1 MVFIPNNDS
10 GIRELALFA
19 GAGGGILGAK
29 LLGHRIVCAVE
40 IEPYCREVLLR
51 RQEEGI
57 LEAFPIW
64 DDVRTFDGKP
74 WRGIV
79 DCISAGFP
87 CQPFSIAGKRRGAD
101 DERNMW
107 PETIRIIGE
116 VRPRY
121 ALLENVPGLLVSGY
135 MGRIFGDIS
144 ELGYDCRWGVI
155 GADDVGAPHRRK
167 RLWIRLFD
175 SDCTTNSRGRGQ
187 SRKADSISGID
198 RTALCTGE
206 SGRTNNVDNPDQ
218 WGHGWSEHEIQTGR
232 NSAIDASQ
240 MAVPEVPRLQGHESA
255 GDTCTGGL
263 PAKCRCTW
271 WDIDPADL
279 PDSESIG
286 RGVRASENDGQTAG
300 ESATPCDSNSLP
312 DTEKAMCE
320 QSGRAWTG
328 GEGFTDSD
336 RGTAKSF
343 VGRVAHGVAYRVDRL
358 KAIGNGQVSRVV
370 REAWNRLGGA

>member
-1 MVFIPNNDS
+1 MPDPVRIGDCTQSKEINY
-10 GIRELALFA
+10 ELALFA
-19 GAGGGILGAK
+19 GIGGGILGSK

-40 IEPYCREVLLR
+40 NEPYCREVLLR

-74 WRGIV
+74 WRGVV

-87 CQPFSIAGKRRGAD
+87 CQPFSVAGKRRGAD

-107 PETIRIIGE
+107 PDTIRIIGE

-144 ELGYDCRWGVI
+144 ELGYDCRWGII

-167 RLWIRLFD
+167 RLWIRLVD
-175 SDCTTNSRGRGQ
+175 SNGATNSRGRGQ
-187 SRKADSISGID
+187 SRKEDGIPEIN

-206 SGRTNNVDNPDQ
+206 SGRTNNVANT
-218 WGHGWSEHEIQTGR
+218 ERTG
-232 NSAIDASQ
+232 
-240 MAVPEVPRLQGHESA
+240 LQGDESA

-263 PAKCRCTW
+263 PAERRCEW

-279 PDSESIG
+279 PDSGLSNG
-286 RGVRASENDGQTAG
+286 KTCRTDSMG
-300 ESATPCDSNSLP
+300 ERQERSPFT
-312 DTEKAMCE
+312 CE
-320 QSGRAWTG
+320 SGRSAQ
-328 GEGFTDSD
+328 
-336 RGTAKSF
+336 SF
-343 VGRVAHGVAYRVDRL
+343 VGRVAYGIPYRVDRL
-358 KAIGNGQVSRVV
+358 KGLGNAQVPRVV
-370 REAWNRLGGA
+370 EEAWKRLK